1 MNMHPEK
8 ASSPDVLRVLLL
20 EDSETDAELIRY
32 ALTSAIPGLQI
43 REVVSR
49 DDFIIALED
58 FSPHIILSDYII
70 PGFEGRSA
78 LEIVRKRH
86 PDLLFIF
93 VSGALGEELA
103 VELLRAG
110 ATDYIL
116 KDRMSRLPSAVI
128 RSLDEARER
137 AELAERTRE
146 LQKRTNQLAQEV
158 EARRQTERDLLNS
171 QGDLRRLALELS
183 KAEDR
188 ELRRIALEIHE
199 RIGQNLV
206 LALMSLEDLRNR
218 RNLCELDDAVALL
231 DRTIRETR
239 SLALELSPPVLYE
252 FGIFAALEWLA
263 ERVREKARIP
273 ILLQLGK
280 RDPLPSL
287 DLQVFLY
294 KAVQELILNAVRHA
308 GPKRVIVR
316 SGIEP
321 EGIYAEVEDD
331 GSGFEPSLAARNEK
345 AGWGLFSIRE
355 RLSHLGGQL
364 SIKSGSMGSLLRI
377 TLPATPHF

>member
-86 PDLLFIF
+86 PDLPFIF

-137 AELAERTRE
+137 DELAERTRE

-171 QGDLRRLALELS
+171 QRDLRRLALELS

-331 GSGFEPSLAARNEK
+331 GSGFEPSSAAKNEE

-377 TLPATPHF
+377 TLPATPRF